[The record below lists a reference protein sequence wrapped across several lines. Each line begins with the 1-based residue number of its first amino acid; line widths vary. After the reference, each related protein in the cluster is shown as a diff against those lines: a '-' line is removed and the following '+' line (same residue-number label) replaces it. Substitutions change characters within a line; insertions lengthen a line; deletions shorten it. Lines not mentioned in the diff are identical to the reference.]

1 MIIFY
6 IIVILF
12 LLYIVI
18 KKHKRKH
25 AHQGGKTFNVFEHLS
40 NKRQLIETVTSLERG
55 TWSERELVLLLLKN
69 GFPAGAIFHDLYIL
83 KPNGQTS
90 QIDLVLA
97 TKVGLIVFEV
107 KDYSGWIF
115 GNLI

>member
-25 AHQGGKTFNVFEHLS
+25 AHKIAKTFNVFEYLS
-40 NKRQLIETVTSLERG
+40 NKRQLIETS
-55 TWSERELVLLLLKN
+55 
-69 GFPAGAIFHDLYIL
+69 
-83 KPNGQTS
+83 
-90 QIDLVLA
+90 A
-97 TKVGLIVFEV
+97 TADTLFQRHKI
-107 KDYSGWIF
+107 
-115 GNLI
+115 